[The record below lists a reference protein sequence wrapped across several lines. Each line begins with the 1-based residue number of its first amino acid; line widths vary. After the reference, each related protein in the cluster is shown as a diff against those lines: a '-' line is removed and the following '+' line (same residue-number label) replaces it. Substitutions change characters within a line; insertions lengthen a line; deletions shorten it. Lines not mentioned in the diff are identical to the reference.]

1 MNVSEIDNIQLFVR
15 FWRHKSAKAVLNVH
29 NLIFLF
35 LIAMEA
41 GKLNLLSRGINSEI
55 YRYGCS
61 EQAVVLKM
69 VPTSCSKES
78 KHLMN

>member
-1 MNVSEIDNIQLFVR
+1 V
-15 FWRHKSAKAVLNVH
+15 KAVFNTY

-35 LIAMEA
+35 LIAMEV
-41 GKLNLLSRGINSEI
+41 GKLTLLCRGVNSEI
-55 YRYGCS
+55 YRYGCL

-69 VPTSCSKES
+69 VPTTSSKES